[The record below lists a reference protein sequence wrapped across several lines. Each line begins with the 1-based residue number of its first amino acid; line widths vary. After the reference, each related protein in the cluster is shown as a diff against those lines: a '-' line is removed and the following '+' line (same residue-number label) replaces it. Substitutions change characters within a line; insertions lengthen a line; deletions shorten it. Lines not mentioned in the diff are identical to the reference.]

1 MKVVGSHGKQTSS
14 RVEWTLVIPWN
25 VSWGIFPPPR
35 PPETSADYHLS
46 GVRKTCGLGMEICIS
61 NIYIYIYIYMIP
73 CILITTVYGWWFYST
88 FVFEFPF
95 FGKDHHR
102 PSCTLPSF
110 IFSGKCSQQTIPV
123 FSCVASGWLPTSFSS
138 SSTAVEVPEQTK
150 PLRPQKCEIN
160 TCRAGRNIAKKPMKA
175 TSTQKENNKNP
186 RSATWYFL
194 LFGFASTR
202 KAMLIFQLV
211 KSIRHQNIAL
221 VSTSAAKKTHQWL
234 RMQFSIPA
242 LFRPSLLS
250 SFTFRGKCPSIFYRA
265 NRWSGYR
272 ILSINRINEWLLIYI
287 YMYIHIIYTHI
298 MYIYT

>member
-1 MKVVGSHGKQTSS
+1 MVNKQAVGSNGHWWSHGTS
-14 RVEWTLVIPWN
+14 RGGFFHRLGLLRPQLIITCQ
-25 VSWGIFPPPR
+25 VSGRPVVWGWKF
-35 PPETSADYHLS
+35 AYQ
-46 GVRKTCGLGMEICIS
+46 
-61 NIYIYIYIYMIP
+61 IYTYIYIYMIP

-265 NRWSGYR
+265 NR
-272 ILSINRINEWLLIYI
+272 
-287 YMYIHIIYTHI
+287 
-298 MYIYT
+298 